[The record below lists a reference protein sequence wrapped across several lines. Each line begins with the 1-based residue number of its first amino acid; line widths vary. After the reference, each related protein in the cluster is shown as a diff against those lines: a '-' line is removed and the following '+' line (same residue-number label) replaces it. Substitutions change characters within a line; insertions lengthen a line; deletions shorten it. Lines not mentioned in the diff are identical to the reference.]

1 MSCASIARWTV
12 LTLLAVLVAACGG
25 GGGAPAS
32 ADAVT
37 ELTTTGGASPGASA
51 PQAVATCDLPA
62 AFADEALALVND
74 YRARG
79 ADCGSHGV
87 FGSAASLAWNDALE
101 QAALRHSTDMATN
114 DFFRHTG
121 SDDST
126 MAERVTAA
134 GYSWSVLAEN
144 IAAGHAAVADVVA
157 AWMGS
162 PDHCANIME
171 PRLREMA
178 LACVRNDA
186 TTYKRYW
193 TMDLGAPR

>member
-32 ADAVT
+32 TDAVT
-37 ELTTTGGASPGASA
+37 ELTTTGGGSPGTSA

-62 AFADEALALVND
+62 GFADVALALVND
-74 YRARG
+74 YRSRG
-79 ADCGSHGV
+79 ADCGSHGA
-87 FGSAASLAWNDALE
+87 FGPAGSLARNGQLE
-101 QAALRHSTDMATN
+101 QAALRHSTDMATH
-114 DFFRHTG
+114 DFFDHTG
-121 SDDST
+121 SDGST
-126 MAERVTAA
+126 MEERVVAA

-144 IAAGHAAVADVVA
+144 IAAGHSTVAGVVA

-193 TMDLGAPR
+193 TMDLGTPR